1 MKKAC
6 SILIAAALLLTG
18 CSGTKRPVDVK
29 LMEGANTENSAV
41 ALYVSDGESTTLSWL
56 FNGAEF
62 INAVNSAKV
71 YEAPTDLDVTTVS
84 KPFYGITCGTAE
96 GEVGG
101 MLADG
106 IWVSRE
112 GEVYLTDLDLA
123 ALSEGQNWNEPQQIN
138 GIYMPGLW
146 YVARFGGEWH
156 TQFLNKAEEP
166 ADRGVELAITSVDGA
181 TVSATLTD
189 TTGEENC
196 VGEYYSL
203 QAKIDGEWYDIPSEE
218 ELFFKDL
225 GYLIPANG
233 TITMT
238 YHLDPYG
245 DLPAG
250 TYRIAA
256 EGDTA
261 EFTIE

>member
-6 SILIAAALLLTG
+6 SVLLAAALLLMG

-41 ALYVSDGESTTLSWL
+41 TMYMSDGESTTLSFL

-62 INAVNSAKV
+62 IDAVNSTKV
-71 YEAPTDLDVTTVS
+71 YEAPADLDVTGFS
-84 KPFYGITCGTAE
+84 MPFYGITCGTAE

-106 IWVSRE
+106 IWISSE

-123 ALSEGQNWNEPQQIN
+123 ALSEGQSWDEPQQVK

-156 TQFLNKAEEP
+156 KQFLSKAEEP
-166 ADRGVELAITSVDGA
+166 EDRGVELAITSIDGA

-189 TTGEENC
+189 KTGEEQC
-196 VGEYYSL
+196 VGQYYTL
-203 QAKIDGEWYDIPSEE
+203 QAQIDGEWYAVPTQT
-218 ELFFKDL
+218 ELVFIDL
-225 GYLIPANG
+225 GYIIEPNG
-233 TITMT
+233 SISMT
-238 YHLDPYG
+238 YHLDAYG
-245 DLPAG
+245 DIPAG
-250 TYRIAA
+250 TYRIVA